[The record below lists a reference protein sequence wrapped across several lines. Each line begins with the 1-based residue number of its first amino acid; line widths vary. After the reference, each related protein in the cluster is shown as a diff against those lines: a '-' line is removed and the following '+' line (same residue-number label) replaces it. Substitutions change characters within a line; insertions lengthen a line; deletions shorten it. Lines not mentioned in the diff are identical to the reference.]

1 MSNDFNEKIPVLD
14 LEQFKNYFLDN
25 EFNENMFTSNGRI
38 NPNYNSCKK
47 TGTIA
52 KIFEDNWDEFYKEN
66 KDLIDKYRPN
76 AYDEIKKM
84 CDCHN
89 KNLGCSVYQCPN
101 CGDFI
106 FVGNTC
112 KSRSCTSCGYKYKL
126 ERVEAILDTAYNC
139 KHRQIVFTIPKEFRK
154 YFFYPL
160 NRIDIIYEAVNLTIY
175 SILNTSYKKKKNK
188 KRKKAYKSLQ
198 KFLPGF
204 FAFLHTFGRDLKFN
218 PHIHILIAEMK
229 ISDIEIKKWEY
240 FNYDALSFRFQKIL
254 TDLMLKRIPEF
265 TKSDAKKSYL
275 NHPNGFYVYAE
286 KKEFKSLKDG
296 IEYVC
301 RYCGRLAISENRI
314 IKYENNMVTF
324 YYNAHED
331 DSYHEVTV
339 TASQFILLLLRHI
352 VPKNYKTIRYYGFYR
367 KKPIQHNKIK
377 KLIDDIKIPF
387 RKQFL
392 NFEIS
397 IQKFFNRNPLYC
409 PHCDVK
415 MNYVVLIT

>member
-89 KNLGCSVYQCPN
+89 KNLGCPVYQCPN

-154 YFFYPL
+154 YLFYPL

-240 FNYDALSFRFQKIL
+240 FNYD
-254 TDLMLKRIPEF
+254 
-265 TKSDAKKSYL
+265 
-275 NHPNGFYVYAE
+275 
-286 KKEFKSLKDG
+286 
-296 IEYVC
+296 
-301 RYCGRLAISENRI
+301 
-314 IKYENNMVTF
+314 
-324 YYNAHED
+324 AHED